1 MDPRDIALIESLLSE
16 HAELR
21 QLWQSHQRLEEELN
35 RLRAQR
41 FLTPEEQQ
49 RQKEIQKT
57 KLVGKDRIQAILR
70 GHR

>member
-16 HAELR
+16 HTELR

>member
-1 MDPRDIALIESLLSE
+1 MDPRDIALIESLLPE

-21 QLWQSHQRLEEELN
+21 QLWQRHQRLEEELD

-57 KLVGKDRIQAILR
+57 KLAGKDRIQAILS